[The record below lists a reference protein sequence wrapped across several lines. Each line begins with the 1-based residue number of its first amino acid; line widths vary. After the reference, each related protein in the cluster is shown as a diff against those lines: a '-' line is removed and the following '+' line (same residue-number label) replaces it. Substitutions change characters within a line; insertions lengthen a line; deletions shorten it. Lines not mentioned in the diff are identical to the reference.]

1 MNNPESMGLPDS
13 DPNPNAVAAS
23 ASELTVVIPTYNERE
38 NVPLLIERLEQ
49 ALRGVSWEAI
59 FVDDDSPDGTA
70 GVVRGFQASDARIRL
85 LHRVGKRG
93 LASACIDGMMLANAP
108 FIAVMDADLQH
119 DEAILPEM
127 LNRLRKQPLDLVVGT
142 RNGAGGSMGEFA
154 AGRVLLSGVGR
165 RIGRT
170 VCRCQ
175 LSDPMSGFFMVRRG
189 FVSEML
195 PRLKREGFKILV
207 DILAS
212 SPQPARVSEVG
223 YTFGQ
228 RQHGESKLDVSVGV
242 EYLSLVCNRL
252 MGHILPLRMSLFLLV
267 GSVGVVIHMATLATL
282 MRHEH
287 FIFVRAQI
295 LATFVAMV
303 GNYFLNNQITF
314 RERRMRGWTTVEGL
328 GRFMVACSF
337 AAAVNILFAREL
349 WEVGVSSYMAGFAG
363 IVVGSLWNLT
373 VSSYVTWGAREP
385 VQIGGGEDASFP
397 TDFEVAR

>member
-1 MNNPESMGLPDS
+1 LNNPESMGLPDS

-59 FVDDDSPDGTA
+59 FVDDDSPDGTTR
-70 GVVRGFQASDARIRL
+70 VVREFEASDARVRL

-127 LNRLRKQPLDLVVGT
+127 LELLREETLDVVVGT
-142 RNGAGGSMGEFA
+142 RNAAGGSMGEFA
-154 AGRVLLSGVGR
+154 AGRVLLSRLGR
-165 RIGRT
+165 RIGHT
-170 VCRCQ
+170 VCRSR
-175 LSDPMSGFFMVRRG
+175 LSDPMSGFFMVRSG
-189 FVSEML
+189 FIREIL

-212 SPQPARVSEVG
+212 SGQPARVGEVG

-267 GSVGVVIHMATLATL
+267 GSLGVVIHMATLAAL
-282 MRHEH
+282 IRHEH

-303 GNYFLNNQITF
+303 GNYFFNNQITF
-314 RERRMRGWTTVEGL
+314 RERRMRRWETAEGL
-328 GRFMVACSF
+328 GRFMLACSF
-337 AAAVNILFAREL
+337 AAAVNVLFAREL
-349 WEVGVSSYMAGFAG
+349 WEAGVSSYIAGFAG
-363 IVVGSLWNLT
+363 IVVGSIWNLT
-373 VSSYVTWGAREP
+373 VSSYVTWGAQEP
-385 VQIGGGEDASFP
+385 AQIEGGGEVSFP
-397 TDFEVAR
+397 TDFEVAG